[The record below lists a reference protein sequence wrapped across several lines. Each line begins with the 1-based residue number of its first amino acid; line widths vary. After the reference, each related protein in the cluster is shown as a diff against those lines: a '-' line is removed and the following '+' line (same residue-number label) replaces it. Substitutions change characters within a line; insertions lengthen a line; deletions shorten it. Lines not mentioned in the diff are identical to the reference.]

1 LILYSSKLAPSPLK
15 VLIFLKEKGILD
27 QVKIIDLDLGKLEH
41 KTPEYKVIAPNSK
54 VPALKLD
61 DDTIILETTAIC
73 RYLESLYPEPNL
85 FGENPIEIAS
95 IEMWYSRVTYELMV
109 PLMHGF
115 RHTHPH
121 MTQMENQNQEYGLAQ
136 RELAVKSLGVYNDII
151 ASREYIAGERFTYA
165 DIQMVTSLQ
174 FLVRLN
180 RLDLKDYNNLNEY
193 INQVSSKPSFS
204 L

>member
-1 LILYSSKLAPSPLK
+1 MRLYSSKLAPSPLK
-15 VLIFLKEKGILD
+15 VLIFLKEKDILD
-27 QVKIIDLDLGKLEH
+27 QVEVIDLDLGKLEH
-41 KTPEYKVIAPNSK
+41 KTPEYKAIAPNSR

-95 IEMWYSRVTYELMV
+95 IEMWYSRVTYELIV

-121 MTQMENQNQEYGLAQ
+121 MAQMENQNQKYGLAQ
-136 RELAVKSLGVYNDII
+136 RELAVESLDVYDNII

-180 RLDLKDYNNLNEY
+180 KLDLKDYNNLNDY
-193 INQVSSKPSFS
+193 INQVSSRSSFS
-204 L
+204 I

>member
-1 LILYSSKLAPSPLK
+1 MKLYSSKLAPSPLK
-15 VLIFLKEKGILD
+15 VLIFLKEKGVSD
-27 QVKIIDLDLGKLEH
+27 HVEVIDLDLGKLEH
-41 KTPEYKVIAPNSK
+41 RTPEYKAIAPNSR

-85 FGENPIEIAS
+85 FGDSPIEIAS

-121 MTQMENQNQEYGLAQ
+121 MSQMEDQNQEYGLAQ
-136 RELAVKSLGVYNDII
+136 RELAVKALGIYDNII

-165 DIQMVTSLQ
+165 DIQIVTSLQ

-180 RLDLKDYNNLNEY
+180 RLNIEDYENLNDY
-193 INQVSSKPSFS
+193 INQVSSRPSFS
-204 L
+204 I

>member
-1 LILYSSKLAPSPLK
+1 MKLYSSKLAPSPLK
-15 VLIFLKEKGILD
+15 VLIFLKEKGVFD
-27 QVKIIDLDLGKLEH
+27 QVEVIDLDLGKLEH
-41 KTPEYKVIAPNSK
+41 KTPEYKAIAPNSR

-95 IEMWYSRVTYELMV
+95 IEMWYSRVTYELVV

-121 MTQMENQNQEYGLAQ
+121 MSQMENQNQEYGLAQ
-136 RELAVKSLGVYNDII
+136 RELAVKSLDVYDKII
-151 ASREYIAGERFTYA
+151 SSREYIAGERFTYA

-180 RLDLKDYNNLNEY
+180 RLDISDYENLNHY
-193 INQVSSKPSFS
+193 INQVFSRPSFS
-204 L
+204 V

>member
-1 LILYSSKLAPSPLK
+1 LKLYSSKLAPSPLK
-15 VLIFLKEKGILD
+15 VLIFLKEKGVFD
-27 QVKIIDLDLGKLEH
+27 HVEVIDLDLAKLEH
-41 KTPEYKVIAPNSK
+41 KTPEYKAIAPNSR

-95 IEMWYSRVTYELMV
+95 IEMWYSRVTYELVV

-121 MTQMENQNQEYGLAQ
+121 MSQMENQNQEYGLAQ
-136 RELAVKSLGVYNDII
+136 RELAVKSLDVYDKII

-180 RLDLKDYNNLNEY
+180 RLDINDYENLNDY
-193 INQVSSKPSFS
+193 INQVSSRSSFS
-204 L
+204 V

>member
-1 LILYSSKLAPSPLK
+1 LKLYSSKLAPSPLK

-27 QVKIIDLDLGKLEH
+27 QVEVIDLDLGKLEH
-41 KTPEYKVIAPNSK
+41 KSPEYKAIAPNSR

-95 IEMWYSRVTYELMV
+95 IEMWYSRVTYELVV

-121 MTQMENQNQEYGLAQ
+121 MSQMENQNKEYGLAQ
-136 RELAVKSLGVYNDII
+136 RELAVKSLDVYDKII

-180 RLDLKDYNNLNEY
+180 RLDIKDYENLNDY
-193 INQVSSKPSFS
+193 INQVSSRSSFS
-204 L
+204 V

>member
-1 LILYSSKLAPSPLK
+1 MILYSSKLAPSPLK

-41 KTPEYKVIAPNSK
+41 KSPEYKAIAPNSK

-121 MTQMENQNQEYGLAQ
+121 MSQMENQNPEYGLAQ
-136 RELAVKSLGVYNDII
+136 RELAVRSLDVYNDII
-151 ASREYIAGERFTYA
+151 ASREFIAGERFTYA

-180 RLDLKDYNNLNEY
+180 RLDLKDYENLNDY
-193 INQVSSKPSFS
+193 INQASSRSSFS
-204 L
+204 I

>member
-1 LILYSSKLAPSPLK
+1 
-15 VLIFLKEKGILD
+15 
-27 QVKIIDLDLGKLEH
+27 
-41 KTPEYKVIAPNSK
+41 
-54 VPALKLD
+54 
-61 DDTIILETTAIC
+61 
-73 RYLESLYPEPNL
+73 LYPEPNL
-85 FGENPIEIAS
+85 FGESPIEIAS

-121 MTQMENQNQEYGLAQ
+121 MSQMENQNQEYGLAQ
-136 RELAVKSLGVYNDII
+136 RELAVKSLDTYNNII

-180 RLDLKDYNNLNEY
+180 RLDIQDYENLNDY
-193 INQVSSKPSFS
+193 INQVSSRPSF
-204 L
+204 LV

>member
-1 LILYSSKLAPSPLK
+1 MKLYSSKLAPSPLK
-15 VLIFLKEKGILD
+15 VLIFLKEKGIFD
-27 QVKIIDLDLGKLEH
+27 QVEVIDLDLGKLEH
-41 KTPEYKVIAPNSK
+41 KTPEYKAIAPNSR

-95 IEMWYSRVTYELMV
+95 IEMWYSRVTYELVV

-121 MTQMENQNQEYGLAQ
+121 MSQMENQNQEYGLAQ
-136 RELAVKSLGVYNDII
+136 RELAVKSLDVYNKII
-151 ASREYIAGERFTYA
+151 ARREYIAGERFTYA

-180 RLDLKDYNNLNEY
+180 RLDINDYENLNDY
-193 INQVSSKPSFS
+193 INQVSSRSSFS
-204 L
+204 V

>member
-1 LILYSSKLAPSPLK
+1 MILYSSKLAPSPLK
-15 VLIFLKEKGILD
+15 VLIFLKEKDILD

-41 KTPEYKVIAPNSK
+41 KTPEYKAIAPNSR
-54 VPALKLD
+54 VPALKLN

-121 MTQMENQNQEYGLAQ
+121 MSQMENQNQEYGLAQ
-136 RELAVKSLGVYNDII
+136 RELAVKSLDTYNNII

-180 RLDLKDYNNLNEY
+180 RLDLKDYENLNDY
-193 INQVSSKPSFS
+193 INQVSSRSSFS
-204 L
+204 V